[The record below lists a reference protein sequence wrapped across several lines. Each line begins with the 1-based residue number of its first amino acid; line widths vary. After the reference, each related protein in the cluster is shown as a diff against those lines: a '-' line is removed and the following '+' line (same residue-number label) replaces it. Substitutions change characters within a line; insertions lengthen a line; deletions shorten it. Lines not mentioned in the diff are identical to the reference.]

1 MFGLL
6 DRLHH
11 TADGLD
17 SLPAWLLRLAAP
29 VFTYPLAYL
38 VDLSINSAIILEQW
52 KTAIIRPVAKVYPIQ
67 LNPQTIGLYLL
78 SRFSPGW

>member
-17 SLPAWLLRLAAP
+17 GLPAWFLRLAAP
-29 VFTYPLAYL
+29 AFAYPLAYL
-38 VDLSINSAIILEQW
+38 VNLSINSAIIPEQW
-52 KTAIIRPVAKVYPIQ
+52 KRPSLGRWLRYLIQ
-67 LNPQTIGLYLL
+67 LSPQTVGLYLL
-78 SRFSPGW
+78 SRFCP